1 MSIVTLETQGTVAV
15 ITMNN
20 GENRHDLE
28 FANAML
34 EALEKAINDKT
45 HTSLVLT
52 SSDPKSWSQGV
63 NVNWL
68 MRAMQEQRHDDIRA
82 FMYGMNKVF
91 STLLLCP
98 IPTIA
103 AISGHAFGNGAILS
117 CACDFRMMR
126 SDRGYFCFPEVDLSI
141 PFLPGMI
148 AFVKKAMPYYRFNEM
163 KLSGRRVTADELL
176 EDHVIEK
183 AFPDPESLLEGA
195 IEYASTFK
203 KKRGIFG
210 EHKKRLH
217 KHIIEVMENEDKDY
231 IENLK
236 LMA

>member
-1 MSIVTLETQGTVAV
+1 MSIVTLETQGKVAV
-15 ITMNN
+15 ITLNN
-20 GENRHDLE
+20 GENRQDLA

-34 EALEKAINDKT
+34 SALEAAIEDKS
-45 HTSLVLT
+45 HTALVIT

-63 NVNWL
+63 NVAWL
-68 MRAMQEQRHDDIRA
+68 MQAMQAQQHDDIRA

-103 AISGHAFGNGAILS
+103 AISGHAFGNGAILA

-148 AFVKKAMPYYRFNEM
+148 AFVKKAIPYYRFNEM
-163 KLSGRRVTADELL
+163 KLTGRRVGADELL
-176 EDHVIEK
+176 RDHVLEQ
-183 AFPDPESLLEGA
+183 AFPDPQSLLEGA
-195 IEYASTFK
+195 VAFAATFS

-210 EHKKRLH
+210 EHKRRLH
-217 KHIIEVMENEDKDY
+217 KHIIEVMENEDKEY
-231 IENLK
+231 IEALQ